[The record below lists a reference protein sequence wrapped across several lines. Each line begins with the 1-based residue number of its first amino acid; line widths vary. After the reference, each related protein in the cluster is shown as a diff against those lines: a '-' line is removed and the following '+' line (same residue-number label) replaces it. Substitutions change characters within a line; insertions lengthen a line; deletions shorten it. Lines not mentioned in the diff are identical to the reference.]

1 MPTGSLPA
9 EAAVLVLDAALAEAG
24 LARDGIDAL
33 VATGY
38 GRIGVERADWR
49 ITEISCHARGARHL
63 LPGVRTVID
72 LGGQDAKVIS
82 LDEDGRPLDFEMN
95 DRCAAGTGRFFELM
109 SAALNLTLPEFGDIA
124 LQAQVPAPISNTCT
138 VFAESEVIGLL
149 AEGRSVPDIAAG
161 LCESV
166 ARRVLQLANRL
177 HVREPVAFCG
187 GVAYNRGVLGAL
199 RQVLGLEVVV
209 PEQPQLVGALGAALL
224 AVERSQ

>member
-1 MPTGSLPA
+1 MPRSK
-9 EAAVLVLDAALAEAG
+9 AG
-24 LARDGIDAL
+24 LTRGDIDAL

-38 GRIGVERADWR
+38 GRIAVEQADWR

-82 LDEDGRPLDFEMN
+82 LDDDGRPLDFEMN

-109 SAALNLTLPEFGDIA
+109 SVALNVTLPEFGDIA
-124 LQAQVPAPISNTCT
+124 LQAQSPAPISNTCT

-149 AEGRSVPDIAAG
+149 AEGRSVAEIAAG

-177 HVREPVAFCG
+177 HVRGPGVFCG
-187 GVAYNRGVLGAL
+187 GVAYNRGVLAAL
-199 RQVLGLEVVV
+199 RRVMGMEVVV